1 MAAMEIGNVPAGGL
15 DCRSR
20 ITQEDVERFLA
31 GSGAGYA
38 TPDAEPHIQAY
49 RIDPKGAME
58 LSVVQAMP
66 WKRMR
71 ALRSDPNAL
80 SSGEAGKGDAYGQFH
95 LPESRRL
102 ADALAEVDDEIAEE
116 KLPPVGEAT
125 KTEAE
130 RLVRD
135 LTRQSRRLDDALAE
149 LAEVD
154 DEIAEEKLPPVG
166 EATKTEA
173 ERLVRDLTRRAPA
186 SVLLAVYPTQDAGI
200 ALHFKAPDRPAAVL
214 VLLRDDGRADCHA
227 YIGGRSRRA
236 HYGTSEDLPD
246 AFVLDQLRRLAP
258 PRVGVSTP
266 GAGFSSSWMA
276 FPLTNLR

>member
-1 MAAMEIGNVPAGGL
+1 MAAMPIGNVSAGDL
-15 DCRSR
+15 DGRPW
-20 ITQEDVERFLA
+20 ITPEDVERFLA
-31 GSGAGYA
+31 GSRAEYA
-38 TPDAEPHIQAY
+38 IPGPELHVRAFRGDLNAAM
-49 RIDPKGAME
+49 DPF
-58 LSVVQAMP
+58 VVQTMQQ
-66 WKRMR
+66 KR
-71 ALRSDPNAL
+71 LKVLNAL

-102 ADALAEVDDEIAEE
+102 ADALAE
-116 KLPPVGEAT
+116 
-125 KTEAE
+125 
-130 RLVRD
+130 
-135 LTRQSRRLDDALAE
+135 

-166 EATKTEA
+166 EATRTEA

-200 ALHFKAPDRPAAVL
+200 ALHFKAPDRPDSVL

-227 YIGGRSRRA
+227 YIGGRSRRT
-236 HYGTSEDLPD
+236 HYETSSELPD
-246 AFVLDQLRRLAP
+246 VGILDQLRRLAP

-276 FPLTNLR
+276 FPSTNLR